1 MDAVPSDP
9 AGDHDLHAL
18 ARCANLSPR
27 RLGRLFRGRTG
38 VTPGQYGE
46 AVRAEAAQAL
56 LEGDAH
62 SVEEVARPA
71 GFGSSETLRRV
82 LPAAPRGRPRHLSRP
97 LPHHRHGAGVTGGP
111 GVSRRSGGRA
121 RGRRRRSRPGRGRG
135 RRSWPGRGR
144 HGS

>member
-1 MDAVPSDP
+1 MTRHADDSAARQVMDAVPSDL

-27 RLGRLFRGRTG
+27 HLGRLFRGRTG

-62 SVEEVARPA
+62 SVEEVARL
-71 GFGSSETLRRV
+71 GRV
-82 LPAAPRGRPRHLSRP
+82 RLVGDAAPGPTSSASGSPPPPVAPPSAPPARRRGDRW
-97 LPHHRHGAGVTGGP
+97 TGCQP
-111 GVSRRSGGRA
+111 PFGRA
-121 RGRRRRSRPGRGRG
+121 SPW
-135 RRSWPGRGR
+135 S
-144 HGS
+144 